1 MYLAASL
8 LSDDRMTVGAVTER
22 IGYESEAAFSK
33 AFKRHFSVPPR
44 VYRGRPSP
52 GRAPRPSRARESS
65 RKRRGGDAR
74 AGIGTDRAEAASLS
88 AALTARVLLWG
99 SPCHH
104 VKRGGQPAPSYLRS
118 HTIYALRH
126 EIE

>member
-1 MYLAASL
+1 MAQAAPLAYLSRWRMYLAASL

-52 GRAPRPSRARESS
+52 AAPRDHPGRGSRAASGGAGMRAPA
-65 RKRRGGDAR
+65 
-74 AGIGTDRAEAASLS
+74 
-88 AALTARVLLWG
+88 
-99 SPCHH
+99 
-104 VKRGGQPAPSYLRS
+104 
-118 HTIYALRH
+118 
-126 EIE
+126 